1 MRDIGRKTPIFH
13 TPFHLTCTITHCVS
27 KNAPTLASSS
37 FDKHGLILIIVGK
50 QHQHTFRIWY
60 GCSTFFVPSLL
71 LTVFAF
77 KQLRRKWRVLASLY
91 ARKTVQLFC
100 RNTGLY
106 LAGSVSAKQSG
117 WLQNL
122 WTNAGTCTKTCP
134 RYQPLWPATWTRA
147 SLTHGHCKHITK
159 GHQQSSWSMEKAVT
173 CKHEGKMASLWTSA
187 KLKAALFRATNSL
200 PRKMRRFAL
209 FPSQLF
215 KSK

>member
-134 RYQPLWPATWTRA
+134 RYQPLWPATWTMGIASISQKVINKAVGRWRKRLRA
-147 SLTHGHCKHITK
+147 S
-159 GHQQSSWSMEKAVT
+159 MKA
-173 CKHEGKMASLWTSA
+173 KWHHFEHL
-187 KLKAALFRATNSL
+187 LN
-200 PRKMRRFAL
+200 
-209 FPSQLF
+209 
-215 KSK
+215 